1 MPYGHA
7 ARRRPAQQTW
17 RVGEVVKVGF
27 LTLTITGKTARGWS
41 LVNKDGSKHFE
52 FEPHCGLYAVAAP
65 ASSGLNSD
73 LSATRTEVVDLPKLG
88 RQVMVF
94 DAQRNLLSVNG
105 RAVQGGAQ

>member
-7 ARRRPAQQTW
+7 ARRRPAQQAW
-17 RVGEVVKVGF
+17 VVGEKVKVGF
-27 LTLTITGKTARGWS
+27 LTLTITEKTARGWA
-41 LVNKDGSKHFE
+41 LVNTSGKHFE
-52 FEPHCGLYAVAAP
+52 FEPHCGLFAVAAP
-65 ASSGLNSD
+65 ASSGLKSD